1 MPRRPDYIK
10 CVKADK
16 ERQLSWCGRNLCM
29 EWAFASIEHAV
40 LHRKGAGRLLVC
52 SKCAKVISEYLTECT
67 EERDCGLKRKDG

>member
-1 MPRRPDYIK
+1 
-10 CVKADK
+10 
-16 ERQLSWCGRNLCM
+16 M

-52 SKCAKVISEYLTECT
+52 LECAKVISEYLTECT